1 MIVQGKN
8 VDVAIL
14 GASGFGGGELLR
26 LLLAHPNVDHI
37 SAISRSHVGKPI
49 ASVHPHLRG
58 LSSATFT
65 AELDFA
71 ALNASRNPVLFAAL
85 PHGEFAKVWPEL
97 YARLAPNTLVIDLSA
112 DFRLRSSA
120 AFAAAYGYAHPCP
133 EHLPSFVYG
142 LPEAHAVSSAETLAG
157 AKRIANPGCFAT
169 AIALALLPLVAL
181 PYDFGRIHISAVT
194 GSSGSGTQPSAG
206 THHPTR
212 AHDFRAYKI
221 LAHQHESEIHAC
233 LADAALRVGGSARAP
248 EFSLVPHSAPMV
260 RGIFA
265 TCQFELPG
273 LTAETLIQAFRQ
285 QYRHSRFVHV
295 LDESPR
301 AAAVAG
307 SNFCDLSIHVVGGSV
322 AVLCAIDNLG
332 KGMAGQAVQNMNLS
346 LALPEAAGLMAAALF
361 P

>member
-1 MIVQGKN
+1 MVPAPIM

-14 GASGFGGGELLR
+14 GASGFGGAELLR
-26 LLLAHPNVDHI
+26 LLFAHPNVLRID
-37 SAISRSHVGKPI
+37 AISRSHAGKTI

-58 LSSATFT
+58 LTSDTFK

-71 ALNASRNPVLFAAL
+71 ALHASHNPVVFAAL
-85 PHGEFAKVWPEL
+85 PHGEFAKLWPAL
-97 YARLAPNTLVIDLSA
+97 YARLPANTLVIDLSA
-112 DFRLRSSA
+112 DFRLRSAA

-142 LPEAHAVSSAETLAG
+142 LPEANIAALAG

-181 PYDFGRIHISAVT
+181 PHDFGRVHISAVT

-212 AHDFRAYKI
+212 AQDFRAYKI
-221 LAHQHESEIHAC
+221 LTHQHESEIRAC
-233 LADAALRVGGSARAP
+233 LADAARQVGSNARAP

-265 TCQFELPG
+265 TCQFELSA
-273 LTAETLIQAFRQ
+273 LSAQQLIQAYQQ
-285 QYRHSRFVHV
+285 QYQHSRFVNV
-295 LDESPR
+295 IDESPR

-307 SNFCDLSIHVVGGSV
+307 SNFCDISIHVVDGSA

-332 KGMAGQAVQNMNLS
+332 KGMAGQAVQNMNLA
-346 LALPEAAGLMAAALF
+346 LGLPEASGLLAAALF

>member
-1 MIVQGKN
+1 MLEHLAKDLQRL
-8 VDVAIL
+8 IL
-14 GASGFGGGELLR
+14 SLNLCKRHLHKLIPYKLPQNHYFPFFTPPSTHFTPLVRYHCNDFFNHFIHSPMQHVLPNHRFGHFMR
-26 LLLAHPNVDHI
+26 L
-37 SAISRSHVGKPI
+37 
-49 ASVHPHLRG
+49 
-58 LSSATFT
+58 F
-65 AELDFA
+65 
-71 ALNASRNPVLFAAL
+71 LFAL
-85 PHGEFAKVWPEL
+85 CPVHCPL
-97 YARLAPNTLVIDLSA
+97 QN
-112 DFRLRSSA
+112 
-120 AFAAAYGYAHPCP
+120 PCP

-142 LPEAHAVSSAETLAG
+142 LPEAHVSSAVTLAG

-206 THHPTR
+206 THHPSR

-221 LAHQHESEIHAC
+221 LTHQHESEIRAC
-233 LADAALRVGGSARAP
+233 LADAALRAGEGARAP
-248 EFSLVPHSAPMV
+248 QFSLVPHSAPMV

-273 LTAETLIQAFRQ
+273 LTAETLMQAYRQ
-285 QYRHSRFVHV
+285 HYQHSRFLHV

-307 SNFCDLSIHVVGGSV
+307 SNFCELSIHVVGGSV

-346 LALPEAAGLMAAALF
+346 LALPEATGLMAAALF

>member
-1 MIVQGKN
+1 MPLAPIT

-26 LLLAHPNVDHI
+26 LLLAHPNVARID
-37 SAISRSHVGKPI
+37 AISRSHAGKAI
-49 ASVHPHLRG
+49 AGMHPHLRG
-58 LSSATFT
+58 LTSDTFK

-71 ALNASRNPVLFAAL
+71 ASQNPLVLFAAL
-85 PHGEFAKVWPEL
+85 PHGEFAKLMPEL
-97 YARLAPNTLVIDLSA
+97 CQRLPANATVIDLSA

-120 AFAAAYGYAHPCP
+120 AFEAAYGYAHPCS

-142 LPEAHAVSSAETLAG
+142 LPEANSGNLAS

-169 AIALALLPLVAL
+169 AIALALLPLVTL

-194 GSSGSGTQPSAG
+194 GSSGSGTQPGAG
-206 THHPTR
+206 THHPSR

-221 LAHQHESEIHAC
+221 LAHQHESEIQAC
-233 LADAALRVGGSARAP
+233 LADVARQLGGSARAP

-265 TCQFELPG
+265 TCQFELPA
-273 LTAETLIQAFRQ
+273 LVPPQELIQAYRQ
-285 QYRHSRFVHV
+285 RYQHSRFVNV
-295 LDESPR
+295 IDESPR
-301 AAAVAG
+301 SAAVAG
-307 SNFCDLSIHVVGGSV
+307 SNFCDLSIHIVGSSV

-332 KGMAGQAVQNMNLS
+332 KGMAGQAVQNMNLA
-346 LALPEAAGLMAAALF
+346 LGLPEATGLMAAALF

>member
-1 MIVQGKN
+1 MAITPN
-8 VDVAIL
+8 APIAIDVAIL

-26 LLLAHPNVDHI
+26 LLLAHPCVVRID
-37 SAISRSHVGKPI
+37 AISRSHGGKTI
-49 ASVHPHLRG
+49 ASMHPHLRG
-58 LSSATFT
+58 LTSDTFKV
-65 AELDFA
+65 ELDFA
-71 ALNASRNPVLFAAL
+71 ALHAAQNPVLFAAL
-85 PHGEFAKVWPEL
+85 PHGEFAKLWPALCE
-97 YARLAPNTLVIDLSA
+97 RLPPNITVIDLSA

-133 EHLPSFVYG
+133 GQLADFVYG
-142 LPEAHAVSSAETLAG
+142 LPEANLATLLG

-181 PYDFGRIHISAVT
+181 RQNFGRIHISAVT

-221 LAHQHESEIHAC
+221 LAHQHQSEIQAC
-233 LADAALRVGGSARAP
+233 LADSALTLGGNARAP

-265 TCQFELPG
+265 TCQFELPEISPQALIG
-273 LTAETLIQAFRQ
+273 AYQTLYQ
-285 QYRHSRFVHV
+285 HSRFVRV
-295 LDESPR
+295 IQESPR

-307 SNFCDLSIHVVGGSV
+307 SNFCELSVHVVGNSI

-332 KGMAGQAVQNMNLS
+332 KGMAGQAVQNMNLA
-346 LALPEAAGLMAAALF
+346 LGLPEADGLLAAALF

>member
-1 MIVQGKN
+1 MPLAPIAI
-8 VDVAIL
+8 DVAIL

-26 LLLAHPNVDHI
+26 LLLAHPNVARI
-37 SAISRSHVGKPI
+37 AAISRSHAGKAI
-49 ASVHPHLRG
+49 ASLHPHLRG
-58 LSSATFT
+58 LSSDTFK

-71 ALNASRNPVLFAAL
+71 ALDSAQNPVLFAAL
-85 PHGEFAKVWPEL
+85 PHGEFAKLWPEL
-97 YARLAPNTLVIDLSA
+97 RQRLPANTTVIDLSA
-112 DFRLRSSA
+112 DFRLRTSE

-133 EHLPSFVYG
+133 EHLPEFVYG
-142 LPEAHAVSSAETLAG
+142 LPEARSANLAG

-181 PYDFGRIHISAVT
+181 GRDFGRIHISAVT
-194 GSSGSGTQPSAG
+194 GSSGSGTQPSSG

-221 LAHQHESEIHAC
+221 LTHQHQSEIQAC
-233 LADAALRVGGSARAP
+233 LDEAARQIGGDARAP

-265 TCQFELPG
+265 TCQFELP
-273 LTAETLIQAFRQ
+273 TLSPQALIEAYQ
-285 QYRHSRFVHV
+285 HQYQHSRFVHV
-295 LDESPR
+295 IDESPR

-307 SNFCDLSIHVVGGSV
+307 SNFCELSVHSVGNSV

-332 KGMAGQAVQNMNLS
+332 KGMAGQALQNMNLA
-346 LALPEAAGLMAAALF
+346 LGLPENAGLMAAALF

>member
-1 MIVQGKN
+1 MMAIA
-8 VDVAIL
+8 VDAAIL

-26 LLLAHPNVDHI
+26 LLLAHPNIARID
-37 SAISRSHVGKPI
+37 AISRSHAGKAI
-49 ASVHPHLRG
+49 ASLHPHLRG
-58 LSSATFT
+58 LSADTFK
-65 AELDFA
+65 AELDFV
-71 ALNASRNPVLFAAL
+71 ALQMSKNPVLFAAL
-85 PHGEFAKVWPEL
+85 PHGEFAKLWPEL
-97 YARLAPNTLVIDLSA
+97 RQRLPPNTAVIDLSA
-112 DFRLRSSA
+112 DFRLRTPT

-133 EHLPSFVYG
+133 EHLQEFVYG
-142 LPEAHAVSSAETLAG
+142 LPEAKSTPLAG

-181 PYDFGRIHISAVT
+181 PQNFGRIHISAVT

-221 LAHQHESEIHAC
+221 LTHQHQSEIQAC
-233 LADAALRVGGSARAP
+233 LDEAARQIGSDARAP

-265 TCQFELPG
+265 TCQFELQALSVPALSAQA
-273 LTAETLIQAFRQ
+273 LTQAYQ
-285 QYRHSRFVHV
+285 TQYQHSRFVHV
-295 LDESPR
+295 IDESPR

-307 SNFCDLSIHVVGGSV
+307 SNFCELSVHIVGNSV

-332 KGMAGQAVQNMNLS
+332 KGMAGQAVQNMNLA
-346 LALPEAAGLMAAALF
+346 LGLPEAAGLMAAALF

>member
-1 MIVQGKN
+1 MAAVPI
-8 VDVAIL
+8 DVSIL

-26 LLLAHPNVDHI
+26 LLQAHPNVARID
-37 SAISRSHVGKPI
+37 AISRSHAVKAI
-49 ASVHPHLRG
+49 ATMHPHLRG
-58 LSSATFT
+58 LTSDTFK

-71 ALNASRNPVLFAAL
+71 AMHMAQNPVLFAAL
-85 PHGEFAKVWPEL
+85 PHGEFAKLWPEL
-97 YARLAPNTLVIDLSA
+97 RERLAPNTTVIDLSA
-112 DFRLRSSA
+112 DFRLQSSA
-120 AFAAAYGYAHPCP
+120 AFDAAYGYAHPCP
-133 EHLPSFVYG
+133 QYLADFVYG
-142 LPEAHAVSSAETLAG
+142 LPEANSATLAG

-181 PYDFGRIHISAVT
+181 GQDFGRIHISAVT
-194 GSSGSGTQPSAG
+194 GSSGSGTQAGAG

-221 LAHQHESEIHAC
+221 LTHQHQSEIQAC
-233 LADAALRVGGSARAP
+233 LDEAARQIGGDARAP

-265 TCQFELPG
+265 TCQFELPAA
-273 LTAETLIQAFRQ
+273 LSAQALIAAYQT
-285 QYRHSRFVHV
+285 QYQHSRFVNV
-295 LDESPR
+295 LQESPR

-307 SNFCDLSIHVVGGSV
+307 SNFCDLSVHVVGNSV

-332 KGMAGQAVQNMNLS
+332 KGMAGQAVQNMNLA
-346 LALPEAAGLMAAALF
+346 LGLPEVVGLLAAGLF

>member
-26 LLLAHPNVDHI
+26 LLLAHPNVDQI
-37 SAISRSHVGKPI
+37 AAISRSHAGKPI
-49 ASVHPHLRG
+49 ASMHPHLRAITTG
-58 LSSATFT
+58 TFK

-71 ALNASRNPVLFAAL
+71 ALNAARNSVLFAAL
-85 PHGEFAKVWPEL
+85 PHGEFAKLWPEL

-112 DFRLRSSA
+112 DFRLRSGA

-133 EHLPSFVYG
+133 EHLVDFVYG
-142 LPEAHAVSSAETLAG
+142 LPEAHTGSFAG

-181 PYDFGRIHISAVT
+181 PHDFGRIHISAVT

-206 THHPTR
+206 THHPSR

-221 LAHQHESEIHAC
+221 LTHQHESEIRGC
-233 LADAALRVGGSARAP
+233 LADAALRVGEGARAP

-265 TCQFELPG
+265 TCQFELPT
-273 LTAETLIQAFRQ
+273 LSAETLMHAYRQ
-285 QYRHSRFVHV
+285 HYQHSRFVHL

-307 SNFCDLSIHVVGGSV
+307 SNFCDLSVHAVDGSV

-346 LALPEAAGLMAAALF
+346 LGLPEAAGLMAAGLF

>member
-1 MIVQGKN
+1 MPQAPIK
-8 VDVAIL
+8 VDVTIL

-26 LLLAHPNVDHI
+26 LLLAHPNVARID
-37 SAISRSHVGKPI
+37 AISRSHAGKTI
-49 ASVHPHLRG
+49 VSLHPHLRG
-58 LSSATFT
+58 QTPDTFK
-65 AELDFA
+65 AELDSVA
-71 ALNASRNPVLFAAL
+71 MHASQNPAVLFAAL
-85 PHGEFAKVWPEL
+85 PHGEFAKLWPEL
-97 YARLAPNTLVIDLSA
+97 SERLPANTTVIDLSA

-142 LPEAHAVSSAETLAG
+142 LPEASNVSLAG

-181 PYDFGRIHISAVT
+181 PHDFGRIHISAVT
-194 GSSGSGTQPSAG
+194 GSSGSGTQPGAG

-221 LAHQHESEIHAC
+221 LTHQHQSEIQAC
-233 LADAALRVGGSARAP
+233 LADSARQIGDHAVVP
-248 EFSLVPHSAPMV
+248 QFSLVPHSAPMV

-273 LTAETLIQAFRQ
+273 LTAQALTQAYQ
-285 QYRHSRFVHV
+285 QRYQHSRFVNV
-295 LDESPR
+295 IDESPR
-301 AAAVAG
+301 VAAVAG
-307 SNFCDLSIHVVGGSV
+307 SNFCDLSIHVVAGSV
-322 AVLCAIDNLG
+322 AVLSAIDNLG
-332 KGMAGQAVQNMNLS
+332 KGMAGQAVQNMNLA
-346 LALPEAAGLMAAALF
+346 LGLPEAAGLLAAALF

>member
-1 MIVQGKN
+1 MTPSVSKA

-14 GASGFGGGELLR
+14 GASGFGGAELLR
-26 LLLAHPNVDHI
+26 LLLAHPNVASI
-37 SAISRSHVGKPI
+37 SAISRSHAGKAI
-49 ASVHPHLRG
+49 ASMHPHLRG
-58 LSSATFT
+58 LTSGTFN
-65 AELDFA
+65 AELDFE
-71 ALNASRNPVLFAAL
+71 ALHTAQNPVLFAAL
-85 PHGEFAKVWPEL
+85 PHGEFAKLWPEL
-97 YARLAPNTLVIDLSA
+97 YARLPANTLVIDLSA
-112 DFRLRSSA
+112 DFRLRNSA

-142 LPEAHAVSSAETLAG
+142 LPEAHAGSIAG

-169 AIALALLPLVAL
+169 AIALALLPLVAV
-181 PYDFGRIHISAVT
+181 PHDFGRIHISAVT
-194 GSSGSGTQPSAG
+194 GSSGSGTQPSSG

-221 LAHQHESEIHAC
+221 LTHQHESEIRAC
-233 LADAALRVGGSARAP
+233 LADAVLRAGEGACAP

-273 LTAETLIQAFRQ
+273 LSAETLMQAYRQ
-285 QYRHSRFVHV
+285 QYQHSRFVHV

-307 SNFCDLSIHVVGGSV
+307 SNFCDLSMHVVDGSV

-346 LALPEAAGLMAAALF
+346 LGLPEAAGLMAAGLF